1 MSRYCWRLHPTSAG
15 RLPCSG
21 PDQSVGKGIAVCN
34 TKFRLNDNVYIRPKS
49 VRELGITGRIVDF
62 SFNSTAKS
70 NSTSEITTESSSQRG
85 KKRRLIEDV
94 RVSVQQ
100 HCFDT
105 TTNRIKCSGATK
117 LGIRPSRLFPVYDID
132 TCKDKNSITQ
142 TLLIMTSDTTN
153 YRQLATSHLRP
164 SDKVLEVGC
173 STGECTALMMRRLH
187 QQRQKQIQEGA
198 GEDDNSTI
206 IMSHGRIVAFDVG
219 ADILEQAQ
227 ARLLSE
233 IRGLSPHDGEDKKH
247 KICSQLVTLQK
258 IDAVADPKGAYDIAM
273 ADRKP
278 DIILIDIGGNRE
290 LKGVVRMLHWV
301 QTAFEKDPPRLV
313 IVKSESL
320 VEEYSRFW
328 SKPEEVKKSANQPN
342 VVGNG
347 VIEHAQHWF
356 LSLVSSF
363 EETSEK
369 GTRPTQKVPKYSHP
383 VQAPLSLSPKD
394 NATPICRFH
403 NYHPD
408 GCKRLNDSRKCPYD
422 HEHCH
427 WCKQTGHV
435 ALNCKH

>member
-1 MSRYCWRLHPTSAG
+1 M
-15 RLPCSG
+15 
-21 PDQSVGKGIAVCN
+21 CN
-34 TKFRLNDNVYIRPKS
+34 TNACFRVNDDVYIRPKS

-70 NSTSEITTESSSQRG
+70 NSTSEITTVSSSQRG

-105 TTNRIKCSGATK
+105 THRIKKCGTTK
-117 LGIRPSRLFPVYDID
+117 IGIRPSRLFPVYDID
-132 TCKDKNSITQ
+132 ICNNDNSITQ

-153 YRQLATSHLRP
+153 YRQLATSHLRS
-164 SDKVLEVGC
+164 SDKVLEIGC

-187 QQRQKQIQEGA
+187 QQHQRQIQEEG
-198 GEDDNSTI
+198 GGDDNSTN
-206 IMSHGRIVAFDVG
+206 IMFHGKIVAFDVG

-227 ARLLSE
+227 TRLLSE
-233 IRGLSPHDGEDKKH
+233 INGLCPNDGEDKKH
-247 KICSQLVTLQK
+247 KTYSQLVTLQK
-258 IDAVADPKGAYDIAM
+258 IDAVTDPKGAYTIAM
-273 ADRKP
+273 TDRKP

-290 LKGVVRMLHWV
+290 LKGVVSMIHWV

-328 SKPEEVKKSANQPN
+328 SKQEEVKKSANESNVSTEIVQPN
-342 VVGNG
+342 VMGNG

-363 EETSEK
+363 EESTENGIGTSSEEQPMRL
-369 GTRPTQKVPKYSHP
+369 THKVPKYSHP
-383 VQAPLSLSPKD
+383 VKAPLSLSPKD

-435 ALNCKH
+435 ALNCRQ